1 LQVAGNKTDEPN
13 IEMLKDI
20 GMMIVEKCDCLPL
33 AVKVMGGLL
42 RQKRPTQANWE
53 KVLCDSIWSSQ
64 MPQELN
70 TTIYLSYKDLHPCL
84 KPCFLHYSLLPK
96 GAVFH
101 VDDIVGMWIS
111 EGFVNGTSHDLEDI
125 GRDYYEELVQ
135 RNLIEPDEKYIDQVV
150 CKMHDVVRS
159 FAQYVARD
167 EVLAAQNTE
176 IDILGKLKSQK
187 FTHLSMETKGS
198 LSNQVEWSSLQ
209 AQISLRTLISVGNIK
224 IKHGDSLISLSSL
237 RTLHIQ
243 DANCDGLLESLD
255 QLKHLR
261 YLSIRSTNT
270 SRLPESIVKLKF
282 LQFIDLAGCKSLVK
296 LPGGIGKL
304 PQLRF
309 LGLNRTS
316 IKYIPRGFYG
326 LTNLRKL
333 YGFPAHMDG
342 DWCSLDELGQLSQ
355 LTSLDIGGLENLSS
369 YPFSIK
375 SKLSGMVHLSY
386 LFLDCTS
393 RLGDDGQLVK
403 GKEGILGQEQRQIE
417 EVFDQLCPPP
427 SLANLAI
434 KGFFGQR
441 PPKWM
446 TLTEVMPLGS
456 LKILM
461 MDDLAYCTE
470 LPSGLCQLPSLE
482 LLRVKHAPAIK
493 RVGPEFLYHNSSHLT
508 ALFPRLLKVKFIGMV
523 EWEEWEW
530 DIDV

>member
-1 LQVAGNKTDEPN
+1 
-13 IEMLKDI
+13 
-20 GMMIVEKCDCLPL
+20 
-33 AVKVMGGLL
+33 
-42 RQKRPTQANWE
+42 
-53 KVLCDSIWSSQ
+53 
-64 MPQELN
+64 
-70 TTIYLSYKDLHPCL
+70 
-84 KPCFLHYSLLPK
+84 
-96 GAVFH
+96 
-101 VDDIVGMWIS
+101 
-111 EGFVNGTSHDLEDI
+111 
-125 GRDYYEELVQ
+125 
-135 RNLIEPDEKYIDQVV
+135 
-150 CKMHDVVRS
+150 
-159 FAQYVARD
+159 
-167 EVLAAQNTE
+167 
-176 IDILGKLKSQK
+176 
-187 FTHLSMETKGS
+187 
-198 LSNQVEWSSLQ
+198 
-209 AQISLRTLISVGNIK
+209 
-224 IKHGDSLISLSSL
+224 
-237 RTLHIQ
+237 
-243 DANCDGLLESLD
+243 
-255 QLKHLR
+255 
-261 YLSIRSTNT
+261 
-270 SRLPESIVKLKF
+270 
-282 LQFIDLAGCKSLVK
+282 
-296 LPGGIGKL
+296 
-304 PQLRF
+304 
-309 LGLNRTS
+309 
-316 IKYIPRGFYG
+316 
-326 LTNLRKL
+326 
-333 YGFPAHMDG
+333 MDG